1 MAKKK
6 PQRKEFKMNTTIKQK
21 QRAYLQSVVVVMVV
35 SAIATYFV
43 SNILSVYFNRHSSF
57 NKFSAW
63 LSSHPLT
70 ETVFAP
76 PQSLSLTI
84 VFLLA
89 VVMAYLAVR
98 GYTRITDDITTEA
111 GTAQWG
117 KIREF
122 NARYSLSENPKEP
135 DHYKDMILS
144 KNIRISTEIYYH
156 QTALNMVILGA
167 TRSGK
172 SRFFVKPNILQMN
185 CNYVVTDPKG
195 ELLEAV
201 GPVLQAFGYK
211 VRVFDIFD
219 KVRCNT
225 YNPFKYITSE
235 EEVAT
240 LAQQLMDATKL
251 GGEEGGGGGGE
262 SPFWD
267 LSTLALLRACIY
279 LLWKYGEGGEFEDAY
294 VTGGKLYKP
303 CFASVNLLLALAME
317 REGKVPQNATLEGS
331 YLDEMFCRVKEKH
344 PNTMPYCCIAW
355 DQIKGNPLQPTA
367 ATIVANTTTRL
378 NMFTI
383 DRIRDLTSSN
393 NIDLNSFGEQKDA
406 IFLIMNPNDKTFN
419 FLLNMMY
426 SQLFTSMY
434 KRGNKLNGCK
444 YAHLENGEF
453 IRFWRPKKKETKEA
467 FEQRVEDELKAM
479 SSVRYQKHAYDKNTF
494 NANDPSTY
502 YIDILDANGVQI
514 SARPNEH
521 LAKEFVKD
529 LAHMKVENMHGTMF
543 PFHNRFIIDEFFN
556 VGKIPNFLTV
566 LSTIAGYNGSCD
578 VILQD
583 INQIKSMYD
592 KDWGSVF
599 GNCPVN
605 LVLKVADN
613 ETAKYVSESLGKAT
627 IAHAQEKAS
636 QTNLKSGTDYG
647 IEVKQRDLMTADEV
661 KTLPNTQ
668 EIIIVSGENPLI
680 DNKHPYTTH
689 PLYKY
694 TSDETKIP
702 FNRDKYTI
710 PPAKLVKEVLMDSG
724 WPEIIPLSAEKIVEL
739 FSPEDSEYG
748 FQGFEEDDDYDYDS
762 YPYN

>member
-1 MAKKK
+1 
-6 PQRKEFKMNTTIKQK
+6 MNTTIKQK
-21 QRAYLQSVVVVMVV
+21 RRAYLQS
-35 SAIATYFV
+35 SAAFCVIFSIAVYFV
-43 SNILSVYFNRHSSF
+43 TNTFATFFERHSSF
-57 NKFSAW
+57 SKFSVW
-63 LSSHPLT
+63 FQRHPLS

-76 PQSLSLTI
+76 SRSVSFVMTFL
-84 VFLLA
+84 VF
-89 VVMAYLAVR
+89 VVVIFLAVR

-117 KIREF
+117 AVKDF
-122 NARYSLSENPKEP
+122 NARFSHSDNPLKP
-135 DHYKDMILS
+135 DDYKDMILS
-144 KNIRISTEIYYH
+144 ENVRVSTDIYYH
-156 QTALNMVILGA
+156 QTALNTVILGA

-211 VRVFDIFD
+211 VRVFDIFG
-219 KVRCNT
+219 KERCNT
-225 YNPFKYITSE
+225 YNPFRYITCE
-235 EEVAT
+235 EDVAI

-251 GGEEGGGGGGE
+251 GGEESSSAGGE

-267 LSTLALLRACIY
+267 LSTLSLLRACIY
-279 LLWKYGEGGEFEDAY
+279 LLWKYADDPD
-294 VTGGKLYKP
+294 VMGGKTYIP

-317 REGKVPQNATLEGS
+317 RDGKPSQSATLEGS
-331 YLDEMFCRVKEKH
+331 YLDAMFERVKLKN
-344 PNTMPYCCIAW
+344 PDTMPYCCIAW
-355 DQIKGNPLQPTA
+355 DQIKGNPLNPTA
-367 ATIVANTTTRL
+367 ATIVANTTARL

-383 DRIRDLTSSN
+383 DRIRDLTSSD
-393 NIDLNSFGEQKDA
+393 NINLNTFGEQKDA

-434 KRGNKLNGCK
+434 KRGNALFGCK

-453 IRFWRPKKKETKEA
+453 LRFWRPNPGEDTEA
-467 FEQRVEDELKAM
+467 FEARVDKDIESMCRPVIA
-479 SSVRYQKHAYDKNTF
+479 KHAH
-494 NANDPSTY
+494 Y
-502 YIDILDANGVQI
+502 YDILDANGVRI
-514 SARPNEH
+514 SARPD
-521 LAKEFVKD
+521 KESAEQFCKD
-529 LAHMKVENMHGTMF
+529 LSRMGTEKITGTMF

-599 GNCPVN
+599 GNCPIN

-627 IAHAQEKAS
+627 IAHAQERAT
-636 QTNLKSGTDYG
+636 QTSLKNNTDYN
-647 IEVKQRDLMTADEV
+647 IDVKQRDLMTMDEV
-661 KTLPNTQ
+661 KTLDNKS
-668 EIIIVSGENPLI
+668 EIIIVSGEFPLV
-680 DNKHPYTTH
+680 DTKHPYTTH
-689 PLYKY
+689 KYYKY
-694 TSDETKIP
+694 TSDATHIQFDRSRLRIKPVVLTKESENP
-702 FNRDKYTI
+702 
-710 PPAKLVKEVLMDSG
+710 
-724 WPEIIPLSAEKIVEL
+724 SAAPKVEL
-739 FSPEDSEYG
+739 LSIDRIIRLFQEDTKYEADVSEENGFSPEDAFTE
-748 FQGFEEDDDYDYDS
+748 QDW
-762 YPYN
+762 